1 MVSRNRHSGENEYRS
16 AAYARLFAG
25 TAIVLM
31 FWGAIVF
38 PPDFSGSAETAP
50 AAAAPQSPDA
60 PVVEPPSNDF
70 GARS

>member
-1 MVSRNRHSGENEYRS
+1 MYSRNKHYGTSPEHRS

-25 TAIVLM
+25 AAIVLM

-38 PPDFSGSAETAP
+38 PPDFSNVPDATTPS
-50 AAAAPQSPDA
+50 SDA
-60 PVVEPPSNDF
+60 PVIEQPSNDF